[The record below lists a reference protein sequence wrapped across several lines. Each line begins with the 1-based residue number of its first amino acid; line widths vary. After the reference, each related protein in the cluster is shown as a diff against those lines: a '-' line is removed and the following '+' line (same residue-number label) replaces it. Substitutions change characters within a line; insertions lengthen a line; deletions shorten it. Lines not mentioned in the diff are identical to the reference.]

1 MLKYF
6 CVWFIFVCLSFRSY
20 TRYKNCAINKTM
32 HQWREKP
39 EFFPFWKKTVKNSF
53 FSQICNQ
60 VRKFVLWNRNTPRKS
75 ELRPIQNGRS
85 RTVEHFEDHFFW
97 KMLCKS
103 QSPYLNIIKV
113 EPQWSPE
120 LWKIIDM
127 TWHDNRNGELK
138 SSSLAI
144 RVSAYQSCGC
154 FIYKAGW
161 KREMH
166 FGS

>member
-1 MLKYF
+1 MQSGAK
-6 CVWFIFVCLSFRSY
+6 VCFMEQEHPSEVR
-20 TRYKNCAINKTM
+20 TKT
-32 HQWREKP
+32 
-39 EFFPFWKKTVKNSF
+39 
-53 FSQICNQ
+53 
-60 VRKFVLWNRNTPRKS
+60 
-75 ELRPIQNGRS
+75 IQNGRS

-144 RVSAYQSCGC
+144 RVSAYKSCGC
-154 FIYKAGW
+154 FII
-161 KREMH
+161 KRGEILFQGGATLYVLPSSNITTRWEKGAPTNTGTACVTREVTYQQQEDQGDH
-166 FGS
+166 WRSLYRATDTKSC